1 MITHIYDKQVSNISY
16 HIYITFIFESS
27 GLFGAIKK
35 ENNDVLKYKKT
46 FEASSFLDTSFSLK

>member
-35 ENNDVLKYKKT
+35 RKQRC
-46 FEASSFLDTSFSLK
+46 FEVQVNI

>member
-35 ENNDVLKYKKT
+35 KENNDVLKYK
-46 FEASSFLDTSFSLK
+46 